1 MYLYP
6 TSVPHLVYSALSLS
20 LSLSLSQVSSMKQG
34 FHSSA
39 LILALLLLLLFCS
52 KISSRSIA
60 NKQGQV
66 EVKLNEIA
74 SGDSFAD
81 LEGSESMNQLMGMEN
96 CNEGDEECLK
106 RRVLS
111 EAHLDYIYTQQHHK
125 P

>member
-1 MYLYP
+1 
-6 TSVPHLVYSALSLS
+6 
-20 LSLSLSQVSSMKQG
+20 MKQG

-96 CNEGDEECLK
+96 CNEGNEECLK

>member
-1 MYLYP
+1 
-6 TSVPHLVYSALSLS
+6 
-20 LSLSLSQVSSMKQG
+20 MKQG

-39 LILALLLLLLFCS
+39 LILALLLLLLSCS
-52 KISSRSIA
+52 KLSSRSIA

-81 LEGSESMNQLMGMEN
+81 LEGSESMNVCSFFFFFFFFFYCMFELCLTHWLCTLQQLMGMEN
-96 CNEGDEECLK
+96 CNEGDEECLE

-111 EAHLDYIYTQQHHK
+111 EVHLDYIYTQHHK